1 MGYSW
6 PFPVPGHE
14 RLRRTG
20 TFFENHHIAADMC
33 SASRAVIYTGLHMP
47 HNGIFDNAGV
57 PYMKSL
63 DPKLPTIG
71 KILRKLGYYTAYKGK
86 WHLNGAMA
94 VGEPARRHQGAVRI
108 DDGQGLR
115 LLRLHRHRR
124 LHRRRAG
131 RLPVRRH
138 HLGPGHA
145 MAEGQGPADDRPQA
159 ALVPRGQPRQSAR
172 RDVAQHRPAR
182 PAGAGQGR
190 PAQDRRCARRHALPA
205 ANGTAFPC
213 RTPGSSR
220 STRRAAWPR
229 TASITRP
236 TAT

>member
-1 MGYSW
+1 MGPTW
-6 PFPVPGHE
+6 PVPLPGHE

-94 VGEPARRHQGAVRI
+94 MENRAGRHQGAVRN
-108 DDGQGLR
+108 DDGSRLR

-131 RLPVRRH
+131 RLSVRPD
-138 HLGPGHA
+138 HLGPGHPV
-145 MAEGQGPADDRPQA
+145 AEGQGPADDRP
-159 ALVPRGQPRQSAR
+159 
-172 RDVAQHRPAR
+172 
-182 PAGAGQGR
+182 GAS
-190 PAQDRRCARRHALPA
+190 
-205 ANGTAFPC
+205 
-213 RTPGSSR
+213 PGISR
-220 STRRAAWPR
+220 SISSIR
-229 TASITRP
+229 TT
-236 TAT
+236 

>member
-1 MGYSW
+1 M
-6 PFPVPGHE
+6 PLPGHE

-20 TFFENHHIAADMC
+20 TYFENHHIAADMC

-71 KILRKLGYYTAYKGK
+71 KILRKLGYYPAYKGK

-94 VGEPARRHQGAVRI
+94 IENHANDIKALFETA
-108 DDGQGLR
+108 DGQGLR

-131 RLPVRRH
+131 RLPVRRRS
-138 HLGPGHA
+138 P
-145 MAEGQGPADDRPQA
+145 RP
-159 ALVPRGQPRQSAR
+159 R
-172 RDVAQHRPAR
+172 R
-182 PAGAGQGR
+182 
-190 PAQDRRCARRHALPA
+190 
-205 ANGTAFPC
+205 
-213 RTPGSSR
+213 R
-220 STRRAAWPR
+220 SG
-229 TASITRP
+229 
-236 TAT
+236 